1 MRLFGRKG
9 DGQAD
14 PQLTG
19 LRFDQVFLM
28 HSYQLTTLGKNI
40 CSRTGLGAI
49 SFWRLRLGSRDFIY
63 AAPALLLLDF
73 YVFSN
78 SSSRSRHRIFLR
90 NSSPFLVFQNY
101 SASSLA
107 HPEGRNW
114 YYLNDI

>member
-40 CSRTGLGAI
+40 CSRTGQGTI
-49 SFWRLRLGSRDFIY
+49 SFLAAPSRLSRFYLMRLRL
-63 AAPALLLLDF
+63 
-73 YVFSN
+73 FSC
-78 SSSRSRHRIFLR
+78 
-90 NSSPFLVFQNY
+90 
-101 SASSLA
+101 SSLA
-107 HPEGRNW
+107 N
-114 YYLNDI
+114 N